1 MRIETKIRWK
11 IAKKFLLLLIIGA
24 GLGLLLWTSF
34 EYCRFWEKFFSVLL
48 SAVLYVYLIIK
59 VKLIPLLR
67 DKSWLGTIHSRRCR
81 KATMIRGVVIH
92 PGNMEDVM
100 VAHWKVWRD
109 DNVFVVLPY
118 ETDEIADDYFQMGDR
133 VRHFKGAKLIVR
145 ANPSENDENLLCPL
159 CGKMVMTPQCSFCKI
174 RFDMP
179 PENQQ

>member
-1 MRIETKIRWK
+1 
-11 IAKKFLLLLIIGA
+11 
-24 GLGLLLWTSF
+24 
-34 EYCRFWEKFFSVLL
+34 
-48 SAVLYVYLIIK
+48 
-59 VKLIPLLR
+59 
-67 DKSWLGTIHSRRCR
+67 
-81 KATMIRGVVIH
+81 MIRGVVIH